1 MPSGHPAM
9 PASSEIVSVSMFG
22 DHHSLALVL
31 INILGLAGIAVW
43 YLQGDRRPMAR
54 LVVQILFF
62 AGMTAEL
69 WLSGI
74 LPQWMGDFPDA
85 GAYLAKSARVL
96 WWTHLA
102 WTLVG
107 FVRLYIVLEHRPRE
121 ARLLQD
127 LVVAVIYLGVTL
139 SITGS
144 VFGVPIATLAATS
157 GVVAIIVGLALQNT
171 LGDVFSGIALT
182 LGRPYTFG
190 DWIMLSD
197 GTEGRIVETNWRS
210 THLLT
215 GANNIV
221 VLPNSVLAKLSL
233 TNLSRPDERQL
244 MSLNV
249 RIATTQAPQ
258 IIEETMREALGNC
271 QRIVKDP
278 APLVALKEIDAVAIG
293 MDLFFCV
300 AGPADRLLARNE
312 VIDTV
317 HRHCEAN
324 GLSLAMPSQSYAV
337 LMSAT
342 GDQPPAT
349 VMRLRSSGAL

>member
-1 MPSGHPAM
+1 
-9 PASSEIVSVSMFG
+9 MFG
-22 DHHSLALVL
+22 DRHSVALVL
-31 INILGLAGIAVW
+31 INLLGLAGIVVW
-43 YLQGDRRPMAR
+43 YVQGRGRPMAR
-54 LVVQILFF
+54 LIVQILFF
-62 AGMTAEL
+62 AGMTAVL
-69 WLSGI
+69 GFSGI
-74 LPQWMGDFPDA
+74 LPHWVGETDFQG

-96 WWTHLA
+96 WWIHLA

-127 LVVAVIYLGVTL
+127 LVVAAIYLSVAL
-139 SITGS
+139 SITGF
-144 VFGVPIATLAATS
+144 VFGAPIGTLAATS

-182 LGRPYTFG
+182 LGRPYTLG
-190 DWIMLSD
+190 DWIALGD
-197 GTEGRIVETNWRS
+197 GTEGRVVETTWRS

-221 VLPNSVLAKLSL
+221 VLPNSVLAKVSL
-233 TNLSRPDERQL
+233 TNLSCPDERQL
-244 MSLNV
+244 ISVTV
-249 RIATTQAPQ
+249 RIATTQAPYV
-258 IIEETMREALGNC
+258 IEETMREALGHC
-271 QRIVKDP
+271 ERIVKDP
-278 APLVALKEIDAVAIG
+278 APLVALKEIDALAIG

-300 AGPADRLLARNE
+300 AGPADRLLAKNE
-312 VIDTV
+312 VIETV

-342 GDQPPAT
+342 GGQPPAKLT
-349 VMRLRSSGAL
+349 RSSGTL

>member
-1 MPSGHPAM
+1 
-9 PASSEIVSVSMFG
+9 MFG

-31 INILGLAGIAVW
+31 INFLGLTGIVVW

-54 LVVQILFF
+54 LIVQILFF
-62 AGMTAEL
+62 AAMTAVL
-69 WLSGI
+69 WLGGI
-74 LPQWMGDFPDA
+74 LPQWMGETDFPDA
-85 GAYLAKSARVL
+85 GAYLAKSALAKSARVL

-127 LVVAVIYLGVTL
+127 LVVAVIYLGVAL
-139 SITGS
+139 SITGF

-233 TNLSRPDERQL
+233 TNLSRPDERL
-244 MSLNV
+244 LISLTV
-249 RIATTQAPQ
+249 RIATTQAPHV
-258 IIEETMREALGNC
+258 IEETMREALGNC
-271 QRIVKDP
+271 ELIVKDP
-278 APLVALKEIDAVAIG
+278 APLVAFKEIDAVAIG

-324 GLSLAMPSQSYAV
+324 GLSLAMPPQSYAV

-342 GDQPPAT
+342 GDQPIAKL
-349 VMRLRSSGAL
+349 MRSSGAL

>member
-1 MPSGHPAM
+1 
-9 PASSEIVSVSMFG
+9 MFV
-22 DHHSLALVL
+22 DHLPLVL
-31 INILGLAGIAVW
+31 INLLGLAGIVVW
-43 YLQGDRRPMAR
+43 YFQGRARPMAR
-54 LVVQILFF
+54 LIVQILFF
-62 AGMTAEL
+62 ASMTAVL

-74 LPQWMGDFPDA
+74 LPHWLAETDLQ
-85 GAYLAKSARVL
+85 GAYLAKAARTL
-96 WWTHLA
+96 WWIHLA

-107 FVRLYIVLEHRPRE
+107 LVRLYIVVEHRPRE

-127 LVVAVIYLGVTL
+127 LVIAVIYLGVAL
-139 SITGS
+139 SITGF

-182 LGRPYTFG
+182 LGRPYTLG
-190 DWIMLSD
+190 DWIMLGD
-197 GTEGRIVETNWRS
+197 GTEGRIVETTWRS

-221 VLPNSVLAKLSL
+221 VLPNSVLAKVSL

-244 MSLNV
+244 ISVNV
-249 RIATTQAPQ
+249 RIARTQAPHV
-258 IIEETMREALGNC
+258 IEGAMREALGNC
-271 QRIVKDP
+271 ERIVKDP
-278 APLVALKEIDAVAIG
+278 APLVALKDIDAAAIG
-293 MDLFFCV
+293 VDLFFCV

-324 GLSLAMPSQSYAV
+324 GLSLAMSPQSYAV
-337 LMSAT
+337 VLPAT
-342 GDQPPAT
+342 TDQPQA
-349 VMRLRSSGAL
+349 RLMGSAGAL